1 MLLQSLSK
9 IKDLREK
16 ANTALMAKDI
26 QEFASCV
33 IDIEQEADSIGLRSL
48 NSIANSIASLLRTR
62 ERIVIHG
69 KEYPISDEYY
79 FQMKKGRGVLIFEG
93 FWFE

>member
-1 MLLQSLSK
+1 MLLKSLSK
-9 IKDLREK
+9 IKELKDK
-16 ANTALMAKDI
+16 ANTALMSKDI

-48 NSIANSIASLLRTR
+48 NSISNSIASLMNTR
-62 ERIVIHG
+62 GRIVIHG

-79 FQMKKGRGVLIFEG
+79 FQMKKDRGVLIFEG